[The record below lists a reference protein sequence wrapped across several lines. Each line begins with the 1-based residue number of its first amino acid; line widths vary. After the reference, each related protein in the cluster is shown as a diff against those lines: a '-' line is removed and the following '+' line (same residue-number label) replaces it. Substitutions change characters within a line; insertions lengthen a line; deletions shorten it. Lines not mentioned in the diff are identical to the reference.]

1 MTILEQLRANPY
13 LALPSNAP
21 TCGSRDFAWD
31 GGYFVRCQKCGRVGP
46 VPVLLHIP
54 HTPPSVKPAS
64 IPPLLDGVMKLVARM
79 LPF

>member
-13 LALPSNAP
+13 LAVPSNQP

-31 GGYFVRCQKCGRVGP
+31 GGYFVRCEKCGRVGP
-46 VPVLLHIP
+46 VPVLLHVP
-54 HTPPSVKPAS
+54 HTPPAVQPKQT
-64 IPPLLDGVMKLVARM
+64 PLLESVLKLAVKM